1 MPTPFDMRDDD
12 TSMQL
17 RIISVAALALMASAL
32 STLAEPVDPAQAIA
46 QKFSE
51 ASDPKPAA
59 KPERPSLDYEMDML
73 RRARAEEL
81 ERENQD
87 AQRPLTKIAQPA
99 PAVAQAPVSPI
110 NLPPPGA
117 TTTGHTTQPAAPQ
130 PTLAA
135 KPVETAVN
143 PMSAPPPAPPSDT
156 KAGGESGGSGD
167 LRVTVLLVL
176 GTDVNEAA
184 LAPKPDPIIC
194 LDQRCWISNGL
205 EAPAR
210 PLPRSEAVAL
220 KSSAGAT
227 SDSCSGKSAC
237 VFRDVAISSDA
248 QIQVVELG
256 DSRGVASN
264 PYSIAADASCRKDDG
279 ALVCDNAL
287 VTHEFRIWI
296 VPEPTAQTIGAAA
309 LEDAVAE
316 GLPSEDAPP
325 ANDK

>member
-1 MPTPFDMRDDD
+1 MAARFSMRDDN

-17 RIISVAALALMASAL
+17 RIIPVATLALVVSAL
-32 STLAEPVDPAQAIA
+32 SALAEPVDPAQAIA

-51 ASDPKPAA
+51 ANDPKPAA

-99 PAVAQAPVSPI
+99 PSVAQAAVAPPAPPTPEATGRTTQQAAPSPVSV
-110 NLPPPGA
+110 
-117 TTTGHTTQPAAPQ
+117 
-130 PTLAA
+130 A

-143 PMSAPPPAPPSDT
+143 PTSVPPPPPSSDT
-156 KAGGESGGSGD
+156 RAGGESGGSGD
-167 LRVTVLLVL
+167 LRATVLLVL
-176 GTDVNEAA
+176 GTDGNDAGF
-184 LAPKPDPIIC
+184 APKPDPIIC
-194 LDQRCWISNGL
+194 LDQRCWVSNGL
-205 EAPAR
+205 EAQAR
-210 PLPRSEAVAL
+210 PLPRSEAIAL

-237 VFRDVAISSDA
+237 VFRDIAISSDA

-256 DSRGVASN
+256 DSRGVTSN

-287 VTHEFRIWI
+287 VTHEFRIWV
-296 VPEPTAQTIGAAA
+296 VPEPMAQSIGAAV

-316 GLPSEDAPP
+316 GLPNDDAQP